1 MIDRRHPLL
10 RAVLYA
16 LFLAPLLIFAGR
28 GAATPQ
34 RAAPN
39 NESIESN
46 DLSKWKKF
54 ASRSGWTIRYP
65 SNWRIRSCK
74 GCLDPTERGVFVDI
88 YDPSRNEI
96 IFIES
101 FLRRPLNETNDDWLV
116 DLSHKSVLNPRVGE
130 AWVDFNGMR
139 ALSVIN
145 ANTDSTESQN
155 IYVTNGVVAVAIR
168 INRAMTSKPVYQRV
182 LSTFK
187 FSAH

>member
-1 MIDRRHPLL
+1 
-10 RAVLYA
+10 
-16 LFLAPLLIFAGR
+16 
-28 GAATPQ
+28 
-34 RAAPN
+34 
-39 NESIESN
+39 
-46 DLSKWKKF
+46 
-54 ASRSGWTIRYP
+54 
-65 SNWRIRSCK
+65 
-74 GCLDPTERGVFVDI
+74 VDI